1 MKIGFTG
8 TRNGMTP
15 EQITVVAQIF
25 DNYLCIELH
34 HGACVGADQD
44 AVAIL
49 KGGGADEDGDW
60 AYFIVAHPGISAGS
74 RTEENPHLSQRA
86 IELSCEVRETKTHFA
101 RNRDIVNET
110 DLLIA
115 CPPCEPMPDSG
126 GTAYTVNYAKKC
138 GKPFVIVYPSGATQR
153 EMEGRDDD

>member
-8 TRNGMTP
+8 TRSGMTP
-15 EQITVVAQIF
+15 EQITSVAQIF

-49 KGGGADEDGDW
+49 KDDDY
-60 AYFIVAHPGISAGS
+60 AYYIIAHPGISAGS
-74 RTEENPHLSQRA
+74 RTGENPHLSQRA
-86 IELSCEVRETKTHFA
+86 LKLSCEVRETKTHFT

-138 GKPFVIVYPSGATQR
+138 GKPFVIVYPSGATQQ
-153 EMEGRDDD
+153 EMEGK